1 MKNIAARLSVL
12 ALCVA
17 AAAPAL
23 AGTVTLRSTQ
33 FSAGKPVPH
42 LHYEGEV
49 VVGDLERIAVAVSQH
64 VDCDPEALPDT
75 GGNCA
80 VITLNSEGGNYAEG
94 LRIAHFLRERAI
106 ASWVEAGSSC
116 HSACAFAF
124 LGGSGHSSAQ
134 SIGAYID
141 RTIEP
146 GATLG
151 FYAPHVTA
159 DSLGELIAQYGVD
172 EVPGGNRDAIAPMI
186 QELVGW
192 NVDDGVLSRITSMGA
207 DEAYTAATAQD
218 LYLLRT
224 ALPDAPRR
232 LWAPDPAEALRNA
245 CMRLLAHHEDVR
257 PYEVR
262 DRLSG
267 EIAYDIGIDDRGWAL
282 SGYRLTDTP
291 GERIVSYCA
300 THTTDAHLGANADIA
315 LYHGSG
321 AEGHMR
327 PALTFFHRPE
337 GWSTL
342 ATGGTPAQR
351 IFQRGAI
358 GHFFLPPE
366 AELGG
371 ALAFTWRTVRGC
383 HSMGGSVSVISYCRR

>member
-1 MKNIAARLSVL
+1 MAVMRNFTAGLSVL

-17 AAAPAL
+17 VVAPAL

-33 FSAGKPVPH
+33 FSSGKPVPH

-49 VVGDLERIAVAVSQH
+49 VVGDLDRIAVAVSQY
-64 VDCDPEALPDT
+64 VDCDPKTLPDT

-80 VITLNSEGGNYAEG
+80 IITLSSEGGNYIEG
-94 LRIAHFLRERAI
+94 LRIAHFLREHAI
-106 ASWVEAGSSC
+106 ASRLETGSYC
-116 HSACAFAF
+116 YSACAFAF
-124 LGGSGHSSAQ
+124 LGGSGQSFAQ
-134 SIGAYID
+134 TIGPYID
-141 RTIEP
+141 RIIEP

-151 FYAPHVTA
+151 FHAPYVTA
-159 DSLGELIAQYGVD
+159 DSLGELVAQYGVE
-172 EVPGGNRDAIAPMI
+172 EVLGGNRDSIALMI

-192 NVDDGVLSRITSMGA
+192 NVDDGVLARITSMGA
-207 DEAYTAATAQD
+207 DEAYTASTAQD

-224 ALPDAPRR
+224 ALPDAPRL

-245 CMRLLAHHEDVR
+245 CMRLLAHHQDVW

-267 EIAYDIGIDDRGWAL
+267 EIGYNIGTDDRGWAL
-282 SGYRLTDTP
+282 SGYRLTDNP
-291 GERIVSYCA
+291 GGLTVSYCA
-300 THTTDAHLGANADIA
+300 THTSDAHLGANADIA
-315 LYHGSG
+315 LYYGPG
-321 AEGHMR
+321 VEGHMR

-342 ATGGTPAQR
+342 ATGGTAAQR
-351 IFQRGAI
+351 IFQRGTI

-371 ALAFTWRTVRGC
+371 ALALTWRMVGE
-383 HSMGGSVSVISYCRR
+383 

>member
-1 MKNIAARLSVL
+1 MYSFARNTAIRTLSSL
-12 ALCVA
+12 AVSL
-17 AAAPAL
+17 AAAPAF
-23 AGTVTLRSTQ
+23 AGTVTLQSMQ

-42 LHYEGEV
+42 LHYEGDV
-49 VVGDLERIAVAVSQH
+49 MPGDLERIAAAVRQY
-64 VDCDPEALPDT
+64 VDCDPRTLPDT

-80 VITLNSEGGNYAEG
+80 VITLTSEGGNYVEG
-94 LRIAHFLRERAI
+94 LKIAHFFRENAI
-106 ASWVEAGSSC
+106 ATWVKTSSYC
-116 HSACAFAF
+116 YSACAFAF
-124 LGGSGHSSAQ
+124 LGGSGQSSAQ

-151 FYAPHVTA
+151 FHAPYVTA
-159 DSLGELIAQYGVD
+159 DSLGELVAQYGVE
-172 EVPGGNRDAIAPMI
+172 EVLGGNRDSIALMI

-192 NVDDGVLSRITSMGA
+192 NVDDGILARITSMGA
-207 DEAYTAATAQD
+207 DEAYTTSTAQD

-232 LWAPDPAEALRNA
+232 MWAPDPAEALRNA
-245 CMRLLAHHEDVR
+245 CMRLLAHHEDVW
-257 PYEVR
+257 PYDVR
-262 DRLSG
+262 GRLSG
-267 EIAYDIGIDDRGWAL
+267 EIAYNIGIDDRGWAL
-282 SGYRLTDTP
+282 SGYRLTDKP
-291 GERIVSYCA
+291 GGLTVSYCA
-300 THTTDAHLGANADIA
+300 THTTDAHLGADADIA
-315 LYHGSG
+315 LYYGPG
-321 AEGHMR
+321 VGGHMR

-342 ATGGTPAQR
+342 ATGGTAAQR

-371 ALAFTWRTVRGC
+371 ALALTWRMVGEDFLKTGQFAR
-383 HSMGGSVSVISYCRR
+383 

>member
-1 MKNIAARLSVL
+1 MAVMKSIAVGLSTL
-12 ALCVA
+12 ALTVA
-17 AAAPAL
+17 AAAPAF
-23 AGTVTLRSTQ
+23 AGTVTLRSAQ

-49 VVGDLERIAVAVSQH
+49 VVGDLERIALAVSQH
-64 VDCDPEALPDT
+64 VDCDPRTLPDT

-80 VITLNSEGGNYAEG
+80 VLTLTSEGGNYVEG
-94 LRIAHFLRERAI
+94 LRIAHYLRKHAI
-106 ASWVEAGSSC
+106 ASWVETGSWC
-116 HSACAFAF
+116 YSACAFAF

-151 FYAPHVTA
+151 FHAPYVTA
-159 DSLGELIAQYGVD
+159 DSLGELVAQYGVE
-172 EVPGGNRDAIAPMI
+172 EVLGGNRDSITLMI
-186 QELVGW
+186 RELVGW
-192 NVDDGVLSRITSMGA
+192 NVDDGVLAHITDMGA
-207 DEAYTAATAQD
+207 DEAYIASSAQH

-245 CMRLLAHHEDVR
+245 CMRLLAHHEDIW
-257 PYEVR
+257 PYEMR

-267 EIAYDIGIDDRGWAL
+267 EIAYNIGTDDRGWAL
-282 SGYRLTDTP
+282 SGYRLTGHP
-291 GERIVSYCA
+291 GGLTVSYCA
-300 THTTDAHLGANADIA
+300 THTSDAHLGANADIA
-315 LYHGSG
+315 LYYGPG
-321 AEGHMR
+321 VEGHMR

-342 ATGGTPAQR
+342 TTGGTAAQR

-366 AELGG
+366 AELSG
-371 ALAFTWRTVRGC
+371 ALAHT
-383 HSMGGSVSVISYCRR
+383 RRLVGEDFLKTGQIGR